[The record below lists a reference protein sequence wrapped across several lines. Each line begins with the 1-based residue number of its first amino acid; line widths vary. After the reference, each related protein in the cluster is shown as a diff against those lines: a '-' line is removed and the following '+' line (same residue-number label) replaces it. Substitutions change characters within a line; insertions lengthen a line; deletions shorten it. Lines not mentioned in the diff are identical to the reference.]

1 MSSVTTSPVGYE
13 LIKSGKKNFSSLY
26 SQLLEPD
33 IWQVMKKSSWDEQK
47 VVHTNVKSMDFPAL
61 LGPWKHVNPT
71 LQKWMTSAQRG
82 PKSPI
87 NKRNL
92 EMMLLLAGA
101 LSSVISTPNRTWA
114 CSMGAYSP

>member
-1 MSSVTTSPVGYE
+1 MSFRTTSPVGYE
-13 LIKSGKKNFSSLY
+13 LIKSEKNFSSLY

-47 VVHTNVKSMDFPAL
+47 VAYTNVKSMDFPAL
-61 LGPWKHVNPT
+61 LGPLETRESYTAEMDDQCSGGGLIP
-71 LQKWMTSAQRG
+71 S
-82 PKSPI
+82 I

-92 EMMLLLAGA
+92 EMTLLLAAA

-114 CSMGAYSP
+114 CSMGA